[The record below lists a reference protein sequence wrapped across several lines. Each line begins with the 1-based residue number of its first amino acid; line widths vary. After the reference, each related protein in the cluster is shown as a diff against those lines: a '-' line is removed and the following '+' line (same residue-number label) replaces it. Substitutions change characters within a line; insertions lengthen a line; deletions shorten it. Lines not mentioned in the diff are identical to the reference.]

1 LRAVTDECAP
11 GGSSAHTLLS
21 RYGGGGDSFDPC
33 SSVSIGGIFYST
45 DYIIYI
51 IYKHCNFICGSSD
64 VIITTF
70 SINNEILI
78 FIHKYVYNKDKL
90 PRVFSNYF
98 DENSSFHCYDTRQKD
113 HFHTY
118 TVLSDL
124 GKKSVKYKGSKLW
137 NALPLDVKDIKSLQT
152 FKCVLRKYMLH
163 SGT

>member
-1 LRAVTDECAP
+1 MRPGRQQRPHTIVSLR
-11 GGSSAHTLLS
+11 
-21 RYGGGGDSFDPC
+21 RRGDSFDP
-33 SSVSIGGIFYST
+33 SSVSIGGIFYSI

-70 SINNEILI
+70 STNNEILI
-78 FIHKYVYNKDKL
+78 FIYKYVYNKDKL